1 MVGDIT
7 AYAER
12 VLAAAGQDDGWLN
25 VVEAEAEGDL
35 LHMTLSTSSES
46 NDVSN
51 FYSTM
56 SENLGPGVPL

>member
-1 MVGDIT
+1 M
-7 AYAER
+7 
-12 VLAAAGQDDGWLN
+12 
-25 VVEAEAEGDL
+25 VEAEAEGDL